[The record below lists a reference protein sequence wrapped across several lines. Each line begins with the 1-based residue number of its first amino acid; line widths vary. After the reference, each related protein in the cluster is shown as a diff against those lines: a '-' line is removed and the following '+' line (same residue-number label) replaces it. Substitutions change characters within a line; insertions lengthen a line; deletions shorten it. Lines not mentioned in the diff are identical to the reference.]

1 MAQRGNERSC
11 NIIALSSRRFALCG
25 SLDCATH
32 SRTVATRSYSA
43 FVLSRDFG
51 YNANR
56 RVVILTTPG
65 AVLLTRLC
73 HVTDLV
79 TLNVSAAVR
88 DRYSEAA
95 KDRTA
100 DLCCAVSYDTRF
112 LAVIPQE
119 VLDRDY
125 GCGDPSK
132 YVQPGDVVLDLGS
145 GGGKICFIAAQ
156 VVGPTGRVI
165 GVDCNDDMLALA
177 RGSQADVAQ
186 RIGYANVQFRKG
198 QIQDLSLDLDQLELQ
213 LHQHPIA
220 TSSDWLKA
228 QEIAAELRRTSP
240 LVADES
246 VDVVVSNCVLNLV
259 DSADR
264 RKLFQEIYRVLKPG
278 GRAVISDI
286 VSDRDVP
293 ATLQNN
299 PELWSGCLSGAFR
312 DDLFLAAFEEAGF
325 TGLEILERQPEPW
338 RVIEGIEFRS
348 LTLRAH
354 KANTTVHDAALQT
367 VTYRGPWK
375 SVQDDYGQTYVRGTR
390 TNVPTGI
397 AAILQQ
403 PPYSGQM
410 LIGNDPVV
418 NTAACCLP
426 LVSDSGCGPT
436 GCC

>member
-1 MAQRGNERSC
+1 M
-11 NIIALSSRRFALCG
+11 
-25 SLDCATH
+25 
-32 SRTVATRSYSA
+32 
-43 FVLSRDFG
+43 
-51 YNANR
+51 
-56 RVVILTTPG
+56 
-65 AVLLTRLC
+65 
-73 HVTDLV
+73 TDLV

-100 DLCCAVSYDTRF
+100 DLCCAVSYDTRY
-112 LAVIPQE
+112 LSAIPTE

-132 YVQPGDVVLDLGS
+132 YVQSGDVVLDLGS

-156 VVGPTGRVI
+156 VVGPTGHVI

-177 RGSQADVAQ
+177 RSSQAEVAR
-186 RIGYANVQFRKG
+186 RIGFSNVQFHKG

-213 LHQHPIA
+213 LRQHPIA

-240 LVADES
+240 LIADES

-259 DSADR
+259 DAADR
-264 RKLFQEIYRVLKPG
+264 RQLFQEIYRVLKPG

-293 ATLQNN
+293 TTLQNN

-312 DDLFLAAFEEAGF
+312 DDLFLAAFEQAGF
-325 TGLEILERQPEPW
+325 TGLEILERQAEPW
-338 RVIEGIEFRS
+338 QVIDGIEFRS

-354 KANTTVHDAALQT
+354 KLNANVQDTTCQT

-375 SVQDDYGQTYVRGTR
+375 SVQDDFGQTYLRGKR
-390 TNVPTGI
+390 TSVNTGI
-397 AAILQQ
+397 AAVLQQ
-403 PPYSGQM
+403 SPFSGQM
-410 LIGNDPVV
+410 LIGNEPVV
-418 NTAACCLP
+418 NATACCLP

>member
-11 NIIALSSRRFALCG
+11 DTIALSSQRFALCG

-32 SRTVATRSYSA
+32 SRSMANRSYSS

-79 TLNVSAAVR
+79 TLNVSGAVR

-112 LAVIPQE
+112 LAAIPQE

-132 YVQPGDVVLDLGS
+132 YVQLGDVVLDLGS

-177 RGSQADVAQ
+177 RGSQAEVAQ

-213 LHQHPIA
+213 L
-220 TSSDWLKA
+220 
-228 QEIAAELRRTSP
+228 R
-240 LVADES
+240 
-246 VDVVVSNCVLNLV
+246 
-259 DSADR
+259 
-264 RKLFQEIYRVLKPG
+264 
-278 GRAVISDI
+278 
-286 VSDRDVP
+286 
-293 ATLQNN
+293 
-299 PELWSGCLSGAFR
+299 
-312 DDLFLAAFEEAGF
+312 
-325 TGLEILERQPEPW
+325 
-338 RVIEGIEFRS
+338 
-348 LTLRAH
+348 
-354 KANTTVHDAALQT
+354 
-367 VTYRGPWK
+367 
-375 SVQDDYGQTYVRGTR
+375 
-390 TNVPTGI
+390 
-397 AAILQQ
+397 
-403 PPYSGQM
+403 
-410 LIGNDPVV
+410 
-418 NTAACCLP
+418 
-426 LVSDSGCGPT
+426 
-436 GCC
+436 